1 MADTNGTAKPAHGNH
16 WPILIGLAVGVLG
29 GLAAQGLLAQ
39 GMVTKDQIDFWS
51 ERVARPIGG
60 IFLRL
65 VMMVVI
71 PLILSALVLG
81 VYEIGDPR
89 RLGRMGIKTF
99 AITCLFS
106 ACAVVIGVAMVD
118 AFGPGRG
125 LSKEQTTV
133 LQEKFGAKAAKF
145 EDQQKKNAAGKPL
158 ESMLLDIIPNN
169 LLAEMV
175 GAIDG
180 SSPGNGMLA
189 VMFFAVAFGI
199 AMTSIGARAEP
210 LAEVLRSVLDCTMA
224 IIGFA
229 MRIAPVAVA
238 CLLFAATATLG
249 LDILK
254 MLAAFVATV
263 IGGLLLHMLVVYS
276 LAVLLIGRRSPWWF
290 FANTT
295 EALLTA
301 FATSSSNATLPVSLR
316 VAKEDLKLPHELSQ
330 FVLTVGATAN
340 QNGTALFEGV
350 VVLFL
355 CQVFGIEL
363 TVIQQVTVVAMSVL
377 AGVGTAGVP
386 GGSIPLIVGVL
397 NGVGAPPGAIGVV
410 LGVDRLLDMC
420 RTAVNVVGDLAV
432 AVCVAG
438 PEEAQARFNPPADV

>member
-1 MADTNGTAKPAHGNH
+1 MAETSGVAKAGPGGQH
-16 WPILIGLAVGVLG
+16 WAILIGLAVGVLG
-29 GLAAQGLLAQ
+29 GLAARQFLPAE
-39 GMVTKDQIDFWS
+39 QIEFWAT
-51 ERVARPIGG
+51 RVARPLGS

-81 VYEIGDPR
+81 VYEIGDVR
-89 RLGRMGIKTF
+89 KLGRMGLKTF
-99 AITCLFS
+99 GVTCLFS
-106 ACAVVIGVAMVD
+106 AMAVLIGVTLVNAI
-118 AFGPGRG
+118 GPGRG
-125 LSKEQTTV
+125 LDPGKTKL
-133 LQEKFGAKAAKF
+133 LQEKFGANAAKF
-145 EDQQKKNAAGKPL
+145 EDQQKKNAQAKPL
-158 ESMLLDIIPNN
+158 ETMLLDIIPNN

-199 AMTSIGARAEP
+199 AMTAVGAEAEP
-210 LAEVLRSVLDCTMA
+210 LAAVLRATMACTMA

-229 MRIAPVAVA
+229 MRIAPLAVA
-238 CLLFAATATLG
+238 CLMFAATATLG
-249 LDILK
+249 ADILK
-254 MLAAFVATV
+254 LLAAFVGTV
-263 IGGLLLHMLVVYS
+263 VGGLTLHMAVVYS
-276 LAVLLIGRRSPWWF
+276 LAILLFARRSPLWF
-290 FANTT
+290 FAKTSK
-295 EALLTA
+295 ALLTA

-316 VAKEDLKLPHELSQ
+316 VAEEDLKLPPELAR

-355 CQVFGIEL
+355 CQVFGIDL
-363 TVIQQVTVVAMSVL
+363 TLMQQVTVVMMSVL

-438 PEEAQARFNPPADV
+438 PVRGDGTAGPSA